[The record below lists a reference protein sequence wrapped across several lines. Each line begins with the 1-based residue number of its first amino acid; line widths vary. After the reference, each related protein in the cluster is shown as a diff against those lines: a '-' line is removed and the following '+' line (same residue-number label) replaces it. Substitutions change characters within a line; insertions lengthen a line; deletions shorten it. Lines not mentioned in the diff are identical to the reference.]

1 MKLSEK
7 ILYYRKKAGL
17 SQEELAGRVGVSRQA
32 VSKWELGD
40 AAPEVDKL
48 RALAREFGVTV
59 DELLSE
65 EVPRE
70 PEQAP
75 PPQHSPTAGWLGRMV
90 GRWGWLAGVYIAL
103 SGLGWPWWAA
113 WPGSP
118 SPGCSGWCPPG
129 GAPWIPSA
137 PAGGSSSSP
146 TARSHPAVCPA
157 SPPWGRSLSPSPPSS
172 WRWGWPSPWPGRCWR
187 WCSTGRAAKTADRPL
202 SPRQKSRRSE
212 KFRLAAFCR
221 LYYNRPSHV
230 SRHL

>member
-65 EVPRE
+65 EAPRE

-75 PPQHSPTAGWLGRMV
+75 PPRHSPTAGRLGRMV

-103 SGLGWPWWAA
+103 SGLGVTLVGGLARFAFSQMFRMVSAGWGAMDPF
-113 WPGSP
+113 GSGGWELVLP
-118 SPGCSGWCPPG
+118 DGTVTSGGMG
-129 GAPWIPSA
+129 GVSSMGQVFVTIATVILTVGLA
-137 PAGGSSSSP
+137 ITLAG
-146 TARSHPAVCPA
+146 AVLA
-157 SPPWGRSLSPSPPSS
+157 VVLYRKGR
-172 WRWGWPSPWPGRCWR
+172 
-187 WCSTGRAAKTADRPL
+187 K
-202 SPRQKSRRSE
+202 
-212 KFRLAAFCR
+212 
-221 LYYNRPSHV
+221 NR
-230 SRHL
+230 

>member
-65 EVPRE
+65 EAPRE

-103 SGLGWPWWAA
+103 SGLGVALVGGLARFAFSRMFRMVSAGWGAMDPF
-113 WPGSP
+113 GSGGWELVLP
-118 SPGCSGWCPPG
+118 DGTVTSGG
-129 GAPWIPSA
+129 MSGISSMGQVFLTFATVILAVGLVITLAGAVL
-137 PAGGSSSSP
+137 
-146 TARSHPAVCPA
+146 AVVLYRK
-157 SPPWGRSLSPSPPSS
+157 GR
-172 WRWGWPSPWPGRCWR
+172 
-187 WCSTGRAAKTADRPL
+187 K
-202 SPRQKSRRSE
+202 
-212 KFRLAAFCR
+212 
-221 LYYNRPSHV
+221 NR
-230 SRHL
+230 

>member
-103 SGLGWPWWAA
+103 SGLGVALVGGLARFAFSRMFRMVSAGWGAMDPF
-113 WPGSP
+113 GSGGWELVLP
-118 SPGCSGWCPPG
+118 DGTVTSGG
-129 GAPWIPSA
+129 MSGISSMGQVFLTFATVILAVGLVITLAGAVL
-137 PAGGSSSSP
+137 
-146 TARSHPAVCPA
+146 AVVLYRK
-157 SPPWGRSLSPSPPSS
+157 GR
-172 WRWGWPSPWPGRCWR
+172 
-187 WCSTGRAAKTADRPL
+187 K
-202 SPRQKSRRSE
+202 
-212 KFRLAAFCR
+212 
-221 LYYNRPSHV
+221 NR
-230 SRHL
+230 

>member
-48 RALAREFGVTV
+48 RALAREFGITV

-65 EVPRE
+65 EAPRE

-75 PPQHSPTAGWLGRMV
+75 PPRHSPTAGRLGRMV

-103 SGLGWPWWAA
+103 SGLGVALVGGLARFAFSRMFRMVSAGWGAMDPF
-113 WPGSP
+113 GSGGWELVLP
-118 SPGCSGWCPPG
+118 DGTVTSGG
-129 GAPWIPSA
+129 MSGISSMGQVFLTFATVILAVGLAMALAGAVL
-137 PAGGSSSSP
+137 
-146 TARSHPAVCPA
+146 AVVLYRK
-157 SPPWGRSLSPSPPSS
+157 GR
-172 WRWGWPSPWPGRCWR
+172 
-187 WCSTGRAAKTADRPL
+187 K
-202 SPRQKSRRSE
+202 
-212 KFRLAAFCR
+212 
-221 LYYNRPSHV
+221 NR
-230 SRHL
+230 

>member
-48 RALAREFGVTV
+48 RALAREFGITV

-103 SGLGWPWWAA
+103 SGLGVALVGGLARFAFSRMFRMVSAGWGAMDPF
-113 WPGSP
+113 GSGGWELVLP
-118 SPGCSGWCPPG
+118 DGTVTSGG
-129 GAPWIPSA
+129 MSGISSMGQVFVTIATVILAVGLAITLAGAVL
-137 PAGGSSSSP
+137 
-146 TARSHPAVCPA
+146 AVVLYRK
-157 SPPWGRSLSPSPPSS
+157 GR
-172 WRWGWPSPWPGRCWR
+172 
-187 WCSTGRAAKTADRPL
+187 K
-202 SPRQKSRRSE
+202 
-212 KFRLAAFCR
+212 
-221 LYYNRPSHV
+221 NR
-230 SRHL
+230 

>member
-48 RALAREFGVTV
+48 RALAREFGITV

-65 EVPRE
+65 EAPRE

-75 PPQHSPTAGWLGRMV
+75 PSQHSPTAGWLGRMV

-103 SGLGWPWWAA
+103 SGLGVALVGGLARFAFSRMFRMVSAGWGAMDPF
-113 WPGSP
+113 GSGGWELVLP
-118 SPGCSGWCPPG
+118 DGTVTSGG
-129 GAPWIPSA
+129 MSGISSMGQVFLTFATVILAVGLVITLAGAVL
-137 PAGGSSSSP
+137 
-146 TARSHPAVCPA
+146 AVVLYRK
-157 SPPWGRSLSPSPPSS
+157 GR
-172 WRWGWPSPWPGRCWR
+172 
-187 WCSTGRAAKTADRPL
+187 K
-202 SPRQKSRRSE
+202 
-212 KFRLAAFCR
+212 
-221 LYYNRPSHV
+221 NR
-230 SRHL
+230 

>member
-103 SGLGWPWWAA
+103 SGLGVALVGGLARFAFSRMFRMVSAGWGAMDPF
-113 WPGSP
+113 GSGGWEVILP
-118 SPGCSGWCPPG
+118 DGTVTSGG
-129 GAPWIPSA
+129 MSGISSMGQVFVTIATVILAVGLVITLAGAVL
-137 PAGGSSSSP
+137 
-146 TARSHPAVCPA
+146 AVVLYRK
-157 SPPWGRSLSPSPPSS
+157 GR
-172 WRWGWPSPWPGRCWR
+172 
-187 WCSTGRAAKTADRPL
+187 K
-202 SPRQKSRRSE
+202 
-212 KFRLAAFCR
+212 
-221 LYYNRPSHV
+221 NR
-230 SRHL
+230 

>member
-48 RALAREFGVTV
+48 RALAREFGITV

-65 EVPRE
+65 EAPRE

-103 SGLGWPWWAA
+103 SGLGVALVGGLARFAFSRMFRMVSAGWGAMDPF
-113 WPGSP
+113 GSGGWELVLP
-118 SPGCSGWCPPG
+118 DGTVTSGG
-129 GAPWIPSA
+129 MSGISSMGQVFLTFATVILAVGLVITLAGAVL
-137 PAGGSSSSP
+137 
-146 TARSHPAVCPA
+146 AVVLYRK
-157 SPPWGRSLSPSPPSS
+157 GR
-172 WRWGWPSPWPGRCWR
+172 
-187 WCSTGRAAKTADRPL
+187 K
-202 SPRQKSRRSE
+202 
-212 KFRLAAFCR
+212 
-221 LYYNRPSHV
+221 NR
-230 SRHL
+230 

>member
-32 VSKWELGD
+32 VSKWELDD

-65 EVPRE
+65 EASRE

-75 PPQHSPTAGWLGRMV
+75 PSRHSPTAGRLGRMV

-103 SGLGWPWWAA
+103 SGLGVALVGGLARFAFSQMFRMVSAGWGAMDPF
-113 WPGSP
+113 GSGGWELVLP
-118 SPGCSGWCPPG
+118 DGTVTSGG
-129 GAPWIPSA
+129 MSGISSMGQVFVTIATVILAVGLAITLAGAVL
-137 PAGGSSSSP
+137 
-146 TARSHPAVCPA
+146 AVVLYRK
-157 SPPWGRSLSPSPPSS
+157 GR
-172 WRWGWPSPWPGRCWR
+172 
-187 WCSTGRAAKTADRPL
+187 K
-202 SPRQKSRRSE
+202 
-212 KFRLAAFCR
+212 
-221 LYYNRPSHV
+221 NR
-230 SRHL
+230 

>member
-59 DELLSE
+59 DELLSKE
-65 EVPRE
+65 APRE

-103 SGLGWPWWAA
+103 SGLGVALVGGLARFAFSRMFRMVSAGWGAMDPF
-113 WPGSP
+113 GSGGWELVLP
-118 SPGCSGWCPPG
+118 DGTVTSGG
-129 GAPWIPSA
+129 MSGISSMGQVFVTIATVILAVGLAITLAGAVL
-137 PAGGSSSSP
+137 
-146 TARSHPAVCPA
+146 AVVLYRK
-157 SPPWGRSLSPSPPSS
+157 GR
-172 WRWGWPSPWPGRCWR
+172 
-187 WCSTGRAAKTADRPL
+187 K
-202 SPRQKSRRSE
+202 
-212 KFRLAAFCR
+212 
-221 LYYNRPSHV
+221 NR
-230 SRHL
+230 

>member
-103 SGLGWPWWAA
+103 SGLGVALVGGLARFAFSRMFRMVSAGWGAMDPF
-113 WPGSP
+113 GS
-118 SPGCSGWCPPG
+118 SGWELVLPDGTVTSG
-129 GAPWIPSA
+129 GMSGISSMGQVFVTIATVILA
-137 PAGGSSSSP
+137 VGLAITLAG
-146 TARSHPAVCPA
+146 AVLA
-157 SPPWGRSLSPSPPSS
+157 VVLYRKGR
-172 WRWGWPSPWPGRCWR
+172 
-187 WCSTGRAAKTADRPL
+187 K
-202 SPRQKSRRSE
+202 
-212 KFRLAAFCR
+212 
-221 LYYNRPSHV
+221 NR
-230 SRHL
+230 

>member
-7 ILYYRKKAGL
+7 ILCYRKKAGL

-65 EVPRE
+65 EAPRE

-75 PPQHSPTAGWLGRMV
+75 PPRHSPTAGRLGRMV

-103 SGLGWPWWAA
+103 SGLGVTLVGGLARFAFSQMFRMVSAGWGAMDPF
-113 WPGSP
+113 GSGGWELVLP
-118 SPGCSGWCPPG
+118 DGTVTSGGMG
-129 GAPWIPSA
+129 GVSSMGQVFVTIATVILTVGLA
-137 PAGGSSSSP
+137 ITLAG
-146 TARSHPAVCPA
+146 AVLA
-157 SPPWGRSLSPSPPSS
+157 VVLYRKGR
-172 WRWGWPSPWPGRCWR
+172 
-187 WCSTGRAAKTADRPL
+187 K
-202 SPRQKSRRSE
+202 
-212 KFRLAAFCR
+212 
-221 LYYNRPSHV
+221 NR
-230 SRHL
+230 

>member
-103 SGLGWPWWAA
+103 SGLGVALVGGLARFAFSRMFRMVSAGWGAMDPF
-113 WPGSP
+113 GSGGWELVLP
-118 SPGCSGWCPPG
+118 DGTVTSGG
-129 GAPWIPSA
+129 MSGISSMGQVFVTIATVILAVGLVITLAGAVL
-137 PAGGSSSSP
+137 
-146 TARSHPAVCPA
+146 AVVLYRK
-157 SPPWGRSLSPSPPSS
+157 GRKN
-172 WRWGWPSPWPGRCWR
+172 G
-187 WCSTGRAAKTADRPL
+187 
-202 SPRQKSRRSE
+202 
-212 KFRLAAFCR
+212 
-221 LYYNRPSHV
+221 
-230 SRHL
+230 

>member
-103 SGLGWPWWAA
+103 SGLGVALVGGLARFAFSRMFRMVSAGWGAMDPF
-113 WPGSP
+113 GSGGWELVLP
-118 SPGCSGWCPPG
+118 DGTVTSGG
-129 GAPWIPSA
+129 MSGISSMGQVFVTIATVILAVGLVITLAGAVL
-137 PAGGSSSSP
+137 
-146 TARSHPAVCPA
+146 AVVLYRK
-157 SPPWGRSLSPSPPSS
+157 GR
-172 WRWGWPSPWPGRCWR
+172 
-187 WCSTGRAAKTADRPL
+187 K
-202 SPRQKSRRSE
+202 
-212 KFRLAAFCR
+212 
-221 LYYNRPSHV
+221 NR
-230 SRHL
+230 

>member
-65 EVPRE
+65 EAPRE

-103 SGLGWPWWAA
+103 SGLGVALVGGLARFAFSQMFRMVSAGWGAMDPF
-113 WPGSP
+113 GSGGWELVLP
-118 SPGCSGWCPPG
+118 DGTVTSGG
-129 GAPWIPSA
+129 VSGISSMGQVFVTIATVILAVGLVITLAGAVL
-137 PAGGSSSSP
+137 
-146 TARSHPAVCPA
+146 AVVLYRK
-157 SPPWGRSLSPSPPSS
+157 GRKN
-172 WRWGWPSPWPGRCWR
+172 G
-187 WCSTGRAAKTADRPL
+187 
-202 SPRQKSRRSE
+202 
-212 KFRLAAFCR
+212 
-221 LYYNRPSHV
+221 
-230 SRHL
+230 

>member
-48 RALAREFGVTV
+48 RALAREFGITV

-65 EVPRE
+65 EAPRE

-103 SGLGWPWWAA
+103 SGLGVALVGGLARFAFSRMFRMVSAGWGAMDPF
-113 WPGSP
+113 GSGGWELVLP
-118 SPGCSGWCPPG
+118 DGTVTSGG
-129 GAPWIPSA
+129 MSGISSMGQVFVTIATVILVVGLVITLAGAVL
-137 PAGGSSSSP
+137 AGVLY
-146 TARSHPAVCPA
+146 RK
-157 SPPWGRSLSPSPPSS
+157 GR
-172 WRWGWPSPWPGRCWR
+172 
-187 WCSTGRAAKTADRPL
+187 K
-202 SPRQKSRRSE
+202 
-212 KFRLAAFCR
+212 
-221 LYYNRPSHV
+221 NR
-230 SRHL
+230 

>member
-48 RALAREFGVTV
+48 RALAREFGITV

-65 EVPRE
+65 EAPRE

-75 PPQHSPTAGWLGRMV
+75 PPRHSPTAGRLGRMV

-103 SGLGWPWWAA
+103 SGLGVALVGGLARFAFSRMFRMVSAGWGAMDPF
-113 WPGSP
+113 GSGGWELVLP
-118 SPGCSGWCPPG
+118 DGTVTSGG
-129 GAPWIPSA
+129 MSGISSMGQVFLTFATVILAVGLVITLAGAVL
-137 PAGGSSSSP
+137 
-146 TARSHPAVCPA
+146 AVVLYRK
-157 SPPWGRSLSPSPPSS
+157 GR
-172 WRWGWPSPWPGRCWR
+172 
-187 WCSTGRAAKTADRPL
+187 K
-202 SPRQKSRRSE
+202 
-212 KFRLAAFCR
+212 
-221 LYYNRPSHV
+221 NR
-230 SRHL
+230 

>member
-1 MKLSEK
+1 MTIGETIQRLRTK
-7 ILYYRKKAGL
+7 RRL
-17 SQEELAGRVGVSRQA
+17 SQEQLAELVGVSRQA

-103 SGLGWPWWAA
+103 SGLGVALVGGLARFAFSRMFRMVSAGWGAMDPF
-113 WPGSP
+113 GSGGWELVLP
-118 SPGCSGWCPPG
+118 DGTVTSGG
-129 GAPWIPSA
+129 MSGISSMGQVFVTIATVILAVGLAITLAGAVL
-137 PAGGSSSSP
+137 
-146 TARSHPAVCPA
+146 AVVLYRK
-157 SPPWGRSLSPSPPSS
+157 GR
-172 WRWGWPSPWPGRCWR
+172 
-187 WCSTGRAAKTADRPL
+187 K
-202 SPRQKSRRSE
+202 
-212 KFRLAAFCR
+212 
-221 LYYNRPSHV
+221 NR
-230 SRHL
+230 

>member
-65 EVPRE
+65 EAPRE

-75 PPQHSPTAGWLGRMV
+75 PPRHSPTAGRLGRMV
-90 GRWGWLAGVYIAL
+90 SRWGWLAGVYIAL
-103 SGLGWPWWAA
+103 SGLGVALVGGLARFAFSRMFRMVSAGWGAMDPF
-113 WPGSP
+113 GSGGWELVLP
-118 SPGCSGWCPPG
+118 DGTVTSGG
-129 GAPWIPSA
+129 MSGISSMGQVFLTFATVILVVGLVITLAGAVL
-137 PAGGSSSSP
+137 
-146 TARSHPAVCPA
+146 AVVLYRK
-157 SPPWGRSLSPSPPSS
+157 GRKN
-172 WRWGWPSPWPGRCWR
+172 G
-187 WCSTGRAAKTADRPL
+187 
-202 SPRQKSRRSE
+202 
-212 KFRLAAFCR
+212 
-221 LYYNRPSHV
+221 
-230 SRHL
+230 

>member
-59 DELLSE
+59 DELISE
-65 EVPRE
+65 EAPRE

-103 SGLGWPWWAA
+103 SGLGVALVGGLARFAFSRMFRMVSAGWGAMDPF
-113 WPGSP
+113 GSGGWELVLP
-118 SPGCSGWCPPG
+118 DGTVTSGG
-129 GAPWIPSA
+129 MSGISSMGQVFLTFATVILAVGLVITLAGAVL
-137 PAGGSSSSP
+137 
-146 TARSHPAVCPA
+146 AVVLYRK
-157 SPPWGRSLSPSPPSS
+157 GRKN
-172 WRWGWPSPWPGRCWR
+172 G
-187 WCSTGRAAKTADRPL
+187 
-202 SPRQKSRRSE
+202 
-212 KFRLAAFCR
+212 
-221 LYYNRPSHV
+221 
-230 SRHL
+230 

>member
-103 SGLGWPWWAA
+103 SGLGVALVGGLARFAFSRMFRMVSAGWGAMDPF
-113 WPGSP
+113 GSGGWEVILP
-118 SPGCSGWCPPG
+118 DGTVTSGG
-129 GAPWIPSA
+129 MSGISSMEQVFVTIATVILAVGLAITLAGAVL
-137 PAGGSSSSP
+137 
-146 TARSHPAVCPA
+146 AVVLYRK
-157 SPPWGRSLSPSPPSS
+157 GR
-172 WRWGWPSPWPGRCWR
+172 
-187 WCSTGRAAKTADRPL
+187 K
-202 SPRQKSRRSE
+202 
-212 KFRLAAFCR
+212 
-221 LYYNRPSHV
+221 NR
-230 SRHL
+230 

>member
-65 EVPRE
+65 EAPRE

-75 PPQHSPTAGWLGRMV
+75 PPRHSPTAGRLGRMV

-103 SGLGWPWWAA
+103 SGLGIVLVGGLARFAFSRMFRMVSAGWGAMDPF
-113 WPGSP
+113 GSGGWELVLP
-118 SPGCSGWCPPG
+118 DGTVTSGG
-129 GAPWIPSA
+129 MSGISSMGQVFVTIATVILAVGLVITLAGAVL
-137 PAGGSSSSP
+137 
-146 TARSHPAVCPA
+146 AVVLYRK
-157 SPPWGRSLSPSPPSS
+157 GR
-172 WRWGWPSPWPGRCWR
+172 
-187 WCSTGRAAKTADRPL
+187 K
-202 SPRQKSRRSE
+202 
-212 KFRLAAFCR
+212 
-221 LYYNRPSHV
+221 NR
-230 SRHL
+230 

>member
-103 SGLGWPWWAA
+103 SGLGVALVGGLARFAFSQMFRMVSAGWGAMDPF
-113 WPGSP
+113 GSGGWELVLP
-118 SPGCSGWCPPG
+118 DGTVTSGG
-129 GAPWIPSA
+129 MSGISSMGQVFLTFATVILAVGLVITLAGAVL
-137 PAGGSSSSP
+137 
-146 TARSHPAVCPA
+146 AVVLYRK
-157 SPPWGRSLSPSPPSS
+157 GR
-172 WRWGWPSPWPGRCWR
+172 
-187 WCSTGRAAKTADRPL
+187 K
-202 SPRQKSRRSE
+202 
-212 KFRLAAFCR
+212 
-221 LYYNRPSHV
+221 NR
-230 SRHL
+230 

>member
-65 EVPRE
+65 EAPRE

-75 PPQHSPTAGWLGRMV
+75 PP
-90 GRWGWLAGVYIAL
+90 
-103 SGLGWPWWAA
+103 
-113 WPGSP
+113 
-118 SPGCSGWCPPG
+118 PP
-129 GAPWIPSA
+129 PRRP
-137 PAGGSSSSP
+137 PRP
-146 TARSHPAVCPA
+146 RRQPPPRRLRPPRPRHPRRRRTR
-157 SPPWGRSLSPSPPSS
+157 PPR
-172 WRWGWPSPWPGRCWR
+172 
-187 WCSTGRAAKTADRPL
+187 
-202 SPRQKSRRSE
+202 
-212 KFRLAAFCR
+212 
-221 LYYNRPSHV
+221 
-230 SRHL
+230 

>member
-103 SGLGWPWWAA
+103 SGLGVALVGGLARFAFSRMFRMVSAGWGAMDPF
-113 WPGSP
+113 GSGGWELVLP
-118 SPGCSGWCPPG
+118 DGTVTSGG
-129 GAPWIPSA
+129 MSGISSMGQAFVTIATVILAVGLVITLAGAVL
-137 PAGGSSSSP
+137 
-146 TARSHPAVCPA
+146 AVVLYRK
-157 SPPWGRSLSPSPPSS
+157 GR
-172 WRWGWPSPWPGRCWR
+172 
-187 WCSTGRAAKTADRPL
+187 K
-202 SPRQKSRRSE
+202 
-212 KFRLAAFCR
+212 
-221 LYYNRPSHV
+221 NR
-230 SRHL
+230 

>member
-103 SGLGWPWWAA
+103 SGLGVALVGGLARFAFSRMFRMVSAGWGAMDPF
-113 WPGSP
+113 GSGGWELVLP
-118 SPGCSGWCPPG
+118 DGTVTSGG
-129 GAPWIPSA
+129 MSGISSMGQVFVTIATVILAVGLAITLAGAVL
-137 PAGGSSSSP
+137 
-146 TARSHPAVCPA
+146 AVVLYRK
-157 SPPWGRSLSPSPPSS
+157 GR
-172 WRWGWPSPWPGRCWR
+172 
-187 WCSTGRAAKTADRPL
+187 K
-202 SPRQKSRRSE
+202 
-212 KFRLAAFCR
+212 
-221 LYYNRPSHV
+221 NR
-230 SRHL
+230 